1 MLVVMSDTTQD
12 RGVLAFCHRGKGSG
26 ILLSFPSQHLAW
38 IPVLLCPKPDQGVIR
53 VNSNNSAMIV
63 RALLLVLC
71 FALLWLYDF
80 SWIALSFALGVGLRL
95 LWESYKK
102 SLEGKS

>member
-1 MLVVMSDTTQD
+1 
-12 RGVLAFCHRGKGSG
+12 
-26 ILLSFPSQHLAW
+26 
-38 IPVLLCPKPDQGVIR
+38 
-53 VNSNNSAMIV
+53 MIV

>member
-1 MLVVMSDTTQD
+1 MNSDNSALIRNALPLVV
-12 RGVLAFCHRGKGSG
+12 
-26 ILLSFPSQHLAW
+26 
-38 IPVLLCPKPDQGVIR
+38 
-53 VNSNNSAMIV
+53 
-63 RALLLVLC
+63 C